1 VTLVTESTDGDHR
14 KDGHSLIPVLGVG
27 MLPSGRSADFFD
39 QNDQK
44 HENHF
49 GILIKFTTFALPNS
63 LDNGKSMSGYGKT
76 SDYGQQS
83 FPLEC

>member
-1 VTLVTESTDGDHR
+1 VTLVTGSTDGDHC
-14 KDGHSLIPVLGVG
+14 KVGHSLIPVLGVG
-27 MLPSGRSADFFD
+27 MPTSGRCPDFFE

-76 SDYGQQS
+76 SDYGQ
-83 FPLEC
+83 